1 MDYRHRARAW
11 TLVLVTD
18 SQRGLRWR
26 KATWKVRCQRGRVR
40 GQRSGTALWPAVWP
54 TLGVRQAMTRPT
66 APPQQVKFPGVED
79 SQPRW
84 PEPTR
89 LWRPLPRP
97 WAKTTAL
104 GKGGDRVPLAKPSRP
119 RPGRAS
125 PEEAER
131 QGHCLVAHPGR
142 HSSGLLPDLPATSS
156 GRRGRAARTSKQSGR
171 PAAWAAE
178 SPAPPT
184 A

>member
-1 MDYRHRARAW
+1 
-11 TLVLVTD
+11 
-18 SQRGLRWR
+18 
-26 KATWKVRCQRGRVR
+26 
-40 GQRSGTALWPAVWP
+40 
-54 TLGVRQAMTRPT
+54 MTRPT

-84 PEPTR
+84 PEPTG

-97 WAKTTAL
+97 WAKTSTTTL
-104 GKGGDRVPLAKPSRP
+104 GKGGDRVPHAKPSGP

-142 HSSGLLPDLPATSS
+142 HSSGCSRTCRLLLPGDVEGWRGPQNRVAAQLPERRRARRRRPPNKPFRRRPRRPRGPSAWPRPSS
-156 GRRGRAARTSKQSGR
+156 VGRTR
-171 PAAWAAE
+171 
-178 SPAPPT
+178 SPCV
-184 A
+184 